1 MIQNLERTT
10 EDDVQDNHNPATAD
24 EAPPGEP
31 GAAGEVIKR
40 NRFGIGSKATILM
53 GLTMGAVSV
62 ITIVTAVSGSVS
74 KPP

>member
-1 MIQNLERTT
+1 VTIRNPERTT
-10 EDDVQDNHNPATAD
+10 EDDMRDDHDTAAPAEQAQ
-24 EAPPGEP
+24 P

-62 ITIVTAVSGSVS
+62 ITVVTAVSGSVS
-74 KPP
+74 ER

>member
-1 MIQNLERTT
+1 MQ
-10 EDDVQDNHNPATAD
+10 DDHIPA
-24 EAPPGEP
+24 APAEP

-62 ITIVTAVSGSVS
+62 MTVVTALSGSVS
-74 KPP
+74 ER

>member
-1 MIQNLERTT
+1 MQ
-10 EDDVQDNHNPATAD
+10 DDLNPDIPAEQA
-24 EAPPGEP
+24 EP
-31 GAAGEVIKR
+31 GPAGEVIKR